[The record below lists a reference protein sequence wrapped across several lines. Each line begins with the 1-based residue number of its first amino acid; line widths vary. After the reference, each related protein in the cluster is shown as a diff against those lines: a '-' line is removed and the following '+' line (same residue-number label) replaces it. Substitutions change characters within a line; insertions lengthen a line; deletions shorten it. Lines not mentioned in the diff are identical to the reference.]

1 MKNFCTFL
9 AFLFLLIVSVRSD
22 VIKGS
27 CDEAAKDDPDH
38 NIIKSDFCV
47 ASLKANPKSKTATII
62 EDLVPIAIEVA
73 IANATATGSTVS
85 KLLQNT
91 TLDKFTRSCLEACS
105 ELYSNAGSDLQS
117 GGEAFKSKD
126 FGTAKFD
133 LSAAMVAPV
142 TCEDGFNEKQGVVSP
157 LTKENENMRQLAVIP
172 LAFIDIWSNDDK
184 IPRNMFLW

>member
-1 MKNFCTFL
+1 MKNFCLFL

-22 VIKGS
+22 IIKDS
-27 CDEAAKDDPDH
+27 CDEAAKGDP
-38 NIIKSDFCV
+38 NMKSDFCV
-47 ASLKANPKSKTATII
+47 AT
-62 EDLVPIAIEVA
+62 

-91 TLDKFTRSCLEACS
+91 SLDKFTRSCLEACS

-133 LSAAMVAPV
+133 LSAAIVAPV
-142 TCEDGFNEKQGVVSP
+142 TCEDGFKEKQGLVSP

-172 LAFIDIWSNDDK
+172 LAFIDMVK
-184 IPRNMFLW
+184 